1 MDAESNE
8 GSKPIELLV
17 GGATDGLQFGWTWMD
32 AKSEITGTRQSLA
45 GRPPNA
51 ETEGTAGSAAAELVR

>member
-1 MDAESNE
+1 MDEESNGE
-8 GSKPIELLV
+8 FQPVEVVV
-17 GGATDGLQFGWTWMD
+17 GGATDGLQYGWTWMD